1 MQNTVIG
8 ILSDSHKKL
17 ELQNQVINKLKQ
29 EGAKYLLHM
38 GDIYLEE
45 NLKALKEAKL
55 PYACVFGNNDLA
67 LRSLESSYKIEK
79 EPYYLKIKDLKI
91 KMMHL
96 PYYLTPDSD
105 IVLYGHTHQFSVEFK
120 NSTLFLNPGE
130 VCARDKNLSE
140 CAILEA
146 QNDEFIVKYFSKEPE
161 DSRWEEK
168 LFKFN
173 RVKIKN
179 S

>member
-1 MQNTVIG
+1 MSKITIG
-8 ILSDSHKKL
+8 ILSDSHRKT
-17 ELQNQVINKLKQ
+17 ELQNEVINKLKQ

-38 GDIYLEE
+38 GDICLEE
-45 NLKALKEAKL
+45 NLKALKEANL

-67 LRSLESSYKIEK
+67 LRGLESSYKIEK

-120 NSTLFLNPGE
+120 NNTLFLNPGE
-130 VCARDKNLSE
+130 VCARNKNLSE

-146 QNDEFIVKYFSKEPE
+146 QNDKFIVKYFYKEPKAKK
-161 DSRWEEK
+161 WEERV
-168 LFKFN
+168 FEFN
-173 RVKIKN
+173 RVKN
-179 S
+179 